1 MKRRIISVT
10 LTMVLFVTMVLSTGC
25 TNRVQAIECTKDIV
39 PSAVEEISDYTEGNK
54 AATEF
59 AVNLFKASSTDGKN
73 SLVSPLS
80 VMSALAMTANGADGE
95 TLKEMEKVLGM
106 SVDDLNKYL
115 HSYIKNLPQGEKYK
129 FSVANS
135 IWINQAGELTPNQQF
150 LQTNVDYYDAVVY
163 KTEFDNQAVKDINN
177 WVSKNTDKMIKKI
190 VDDVAHNQVMY
201 LINAVAMDAQ
211 WQDVYESS
219 DVRKGTF
226 TLANGTEKKVDFMYS
241 SEGKYLSDDYAKGF
255 IKYYKERKY
264 AYVALLPDADIP
276 LDDYVDK
283 LTGEYISDML
293 NNAENTS
300 VKICIP
306 KYKMEYNIGMTSA
319 LMNMGIKYAFMGDKA
334 DFSKLGTSS
343 NGNVYIDEVRHKTYI
358 EVYEQGTKAGAVT
371 MVGMKDGA
379 APMEVKEVYLNR
391 PFVYMIIDCEHNIPV
406 FMGTMHDVSVKSVEG
421 HVDADNAGGAY
432 GDDVIGEPVDETR
445 DVEFTAKRIRTS
457 WREGV
462 NSFGDAKVIKSR
474 EALENYVKTQDGIS
488 EEYAKYDDKFFAEK
502 MLLITSVSENSGSI
516 GHKVTRVEL
525 SPDGSCDIFIKR
537 TIPEIGTCDM
547 ASWNILVELDKDCGI
562 SGNIMV
568 KSE

>member
-1 MKRRIISVT
+1 MRRRIISVT
-10 LTMVLFVTMVLSTGC
+10 LTMMLLVTMVLSTGC

-39 PSAVEEISDYTEGNK
+39 PSDVEEISDYTEGNK

-106 SVDDLNKYL
+106 SVGNLNKYL
-115 HSYIKNLPQGEKYK
+115 YSYIKNLPQGEKYK

-135 IWINQAGELTPNQQF
+135 IWINQAGGLTPNQQF

-163 KTEFDNQAVKDINN
+163 KTEFDKQAVKDINN

-211 WQDVYESS
+211 WQEVYESS

-226 TLANGTEKKVDFMYS
+226 TLADGTEKKVDFMYS
-241 SEGKYLSDDYAKGF
+241 SEGKYLADDYAKGF

-283 LTGEYISDML
+283 LTGEYISDLL

-300 VKICIP
+300 VKTCIP

-343 NGNVYIDEVRHKTYI
+343 NGNVYIDEVQHKTYV

-379 APMEVKEVYLNR
+379 APMEVKEVHLNR

-406 FMGTMHDVSVKSVEG
+406 FMGTMHDVSVTSVEG
-421 HVDADNAGGAY
+421 CIDADNYEEGI
-432 GDDVIGEPVDETR
+432 IGEPVDEAEN
-445 DVEFTAKRIRTS
+445 DKSVEYTARRVRKS
-457 WREGV
+457 WNGL
-462 NSFGDAKVIKSR
+462 STGGASLIKSR
-474 EALENYVKTQDGIS
+474 GELEKAIVSDGSDIQEYVM
-488 EEYAKYDDKFFAEK
+488 YDDKFFEEK
-502 MLLITSVSENSGSI
+502 MLAVTVVNENSGSI
-516 GHKVTRVEL
+516 GHKVTGVEL
-525 SPDGSCDIFIKR
+525 TSDGGAVISIER
-537 TIPEIGTCDM
+537 SIPEVGTCDM
-547 ASWNILVELDKDCGI
+547 ASWLILVELDKDCGI
-562 SGNIMV
+562 IGNIRV